1 MKKKVLI
8 IGGSS
13 DIGNEL
19 VKIFLKKNIYQIHL
33 HYNTNIKTIKKYEKN
48 CKLIKSDLFKGNEK
62 SILKK
67 FDNNYDIVVNLVG
80 FINSKSFENFTLKT
94 LEKSIK
100 INSIMPLLIIRK
112 SLNNMKKKKWGRI
125 LNSSS
130 VGVNFG
136 GGSKTYEYSLAK
148 HLNEFIPSYLRKIAD
163 KNIFYNVLK
172 IGLTKT
178 KIHKNIPNKNLTKR
192 TKLLPVKKMAQ
203 PVDIANYIYYLT
215 STQNQFITGDVINIT
230 GGE

>member
-1 MKKKVLI
+1 
-8 IGGSS
+8 
-13 DIGNEL
+13 
-19 VKIFLKKNIYQIHL
+19 
-33 HYNTNIKTIKKYEKN
+33 
-48 CKLIKSDLFKGNEK
+48 
-62 SILKK
+62 
-67 FDNNYDIVVNLVG
+67 
-80 FINSKSFENFTLKT
+80 
-94 LEKSIK
+94 
-100 INSIMPLLIIRK
+100 
-112 SLNNMKKKKWGRI
+112 MKKKKWGRI